1 MTLNIVYGIMS
12 VIFSVMMLVCIIMMY
27 NTCMYTD
34 VFGTWYFN
42 ARLIVGVWF
51 SVSAYL
57 LIRTLFKKY
66 GIMKSIDL
74 DSFGPLLILISTIS
88 LVLYI
93 MVDIIKNIAGF
104 R

>member
-1 MTLNIVYGIMS
+1 MTLNIVYGVMS
-12 VIFSVMMLVCIIMMY
+12 VVFSVMMLVCVIMMY
-27 NTCMYTD
+27 NTCMYAD
-34 VFGTWYFN
+34 VFSTWYFN

-51 SVSAYL
+51 SVSLYL
-57 LIRTLFKKY
+57 VIRMLFKKY
-66 GIMKSIDL
+66 GIMKSINL

-88 LVLYI
+88 IVLYI